1 MAVVRQDRVK
11 PGLLFAGTSRGAFVS
26 FDDGGLWQPLQLNLP
41 TTGVNDLTIHGDDLI
56 AATEGRSIWVLDDF
70 SPLRHVG
77 TGAPAGATLFP
88 PAAAY
93 RVGANQNRDTPLPLD
108 EPRTFNPPAGAI
120 LDYFLPA
127 TPGPVTLEI
136 VDGKGQVVRGFRSDV
151 TPERPEAGQYFPDAW
166 LQPPTA
172 LPARPGHNRFVWNLR
187 GPRPRALEYEY
198 SIAAVPGADTP
209 ELPQG
214 LFALPG
220 TYQVRLTADGK
231 TLTQPLK
238 VAMDPRV
245 KTPAADLT
253 AQHEMYVAVSEALAR
268 VTDAQEQAEEV
279 ANRLKTLD
287 GELAGRADAGPL
299 RQTAERVTAAVEPFR
314 TGPGEDSLAAVADV
328 LGPLATDL
336 EGADRAPSGPQ
347 REVFEIYR
355 KRLDAALAKWQAL
368 RNGELRD
375 LDRQVRAAGLAP
387 VM

>member
-1 MAVVRQDRVK
+1 M
-11 PGLLFAGTSRGAFVS
+11 
-26 FDDGGLWQPLQLNLP
+26 
-41 TTGVNDLTIHGDDLI
+41 
-56 AATEGRSIWVLDDF
+56 
-70 SPLRHVG
+70 
-77 TGAPAGATLFP
+77 
-88 PAAAY
+88 
-93 RVGANQNRDTPLPLD
+93 GANQNRDTPLPLD
-108 EPRTFNPPAGAI
+108 EPRAFNPPAGAI

-127 TPGPVTLEI
+127 TPGSGHPG
-136 VDGKGQVVRGFRSDV
+136 DRGRQGAGGARLPQRCRRPSGRRPSNISP
-151 TPERPEAGQYFPDAW
+151 TPGCSRPRRCR
-166 LQPPTA
+166 
-172 LPARPGHNRFVWNLR
+172 PAPGHNRFVWDLR

-245 KTPAADLT
+245 KTPAADLA

-268 VTDAQEQAEEV
+268 VTDAQEQVEEV

-287 GELAGRADAGPL
+287 GELAGRADAGSL
-299 RQTAERVTAAVEPFR
+299 RQAAERVTAAVETLR
-314 TGPGEDSLAAVADV
+314 AGPGEDNLAAVAAV

-368 RNGELRD
+368 RNGECATSTASARG
-375 LDRQVRAAGLAP
+375 RIGSGRAVRREYRSRGRR
-387 VM
+387 

>member
-1 MAVVRQDRVK
+1 M
-11 PGLLFAGTSRGAFVS
+11 
-26 FDDGGLWQPLQLNLP
+26 
-41 TTGVNDLTIHGDDLI
+41 
-56 AATEGRSIWVLDDF
+56 
-70 SPLRHVG
+70 
-77 TGAPAGATLFP
+77 
-88 PAAAY
+88 
-93 RVGANQNRDTPLPLD
+93 GANQNRDTPLPVD
-108 EPRTFNPPAGAI
+108 EPRAFNPPAGAI

-136 VDGKGQVVRGFRSDV
+136 VDGKGQVVRSFRSDV
-151 TPERPEAGQYFPDAW
+151 TPERPEANQYFPDAW

-245 KTPAADLT
+245 KTPAADLA
-253 AQHEMYVAVSEALAR
+253 AQHEMYVAVSDALAR
-268 VTDAQEQAEEV
+268 VTDAQVQAEEV

-299 RQTAERVTAAVEPFR
+299 RQTAQRVAAAVEPLR
-314 TGPGEDSLAAVADV
+314 TGPGEDSLSAVADV

-355 KRLDAALAKWQAL
+355 KRLDTALAKWQAL
-368 RNGELRD
+368 ANGELRD

-387 VM
+387 VL